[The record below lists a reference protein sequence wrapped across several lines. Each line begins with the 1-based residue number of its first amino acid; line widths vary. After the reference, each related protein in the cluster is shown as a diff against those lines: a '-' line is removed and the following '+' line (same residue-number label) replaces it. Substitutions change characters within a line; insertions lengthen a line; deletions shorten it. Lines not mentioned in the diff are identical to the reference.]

1 MKLKENYVGSIAIL
15 LVGCLYFALELYG
28 VESEHTLGG
37 ILSGTGIILAAI
49 AYRSA
54 KRRRIY
60 ISEPTTFRIGLESVL
75 ILTSVFLLFMFSVGD
90 VMFFTYQPLTSIV
103 WLGIIAA
110 YIFMVFGSRTND
122 VITYKKPNN
131 KEETKSERTLGRE
144 ATEFYGS
151 SVAVFLGILYFG
163 SGVNAIAQNTGG
175 STNGLF
181 LGPAI
186 ILGALAYKSAKKRK
200 LNIVTTSKI
209 RMALEVIAIL
219 LVLASVV
226 LMRNDDIR
234 RFIAEEPVSFL
245 LWLWALIP
253 YFIMVFGSRK
263 KNTIA
268 DKIKDKEVNENAYQP
283 VLDTGSKFHLEGL
296 GGWLMLLGFSI
307 VVSPLRMLVDFVRDY
322 SLYSDSI
329 LIVLNSEQV
338 TTVFSGGEPAILFW
352 LLIFEFVG
360 SAIFLLLGIYVAY
373 LFFTK
378 KVNFPNVFV
387 NVALWFLLWNL
398 IDVYASSTLSIL
410 EGSVG
415 PEVYKLLAGQVFYIV
430 VWIWYINK
438 SVRVKNTFI
447 N

>member
-1 MKLKENYVGSIAIL
+1 
-15 LVGCLYFALELYG
+15 
-28 VESEHTLGG
+28 
-37 ILSGTGIILAAI
+37 
-49 AYRSA
+49 
-54 KRRRIY
+54 
-60 ISEPTTFRIGLESVL
+60 
-75 ILTSVFLLFMFSVGD
+75 
-90 VMFFTYQPLTSIV
+90 
-103 WLGIIAA
+103 
-110 YIFMVFGSRTND
+110 
-122 VITYKKPNN
+122 
-131 KEETKSERTLGRE
+131 
-144 ATEFYGS
+144 
-151 SVAVFLGILYFG
+151 
-163 SGVNAIAQNTGG
+163 
-175 STNGLF
+175 
-181 LGPAI
+181 
-186 ILGALAYKSAKKRK
+186 
-200 LNIVTTSKI
+200 
-209 RMALEVIAIL
+209 MALEVIAIL

-296 GGWLMLLGFSI
+296 GGWLMLLGFTI